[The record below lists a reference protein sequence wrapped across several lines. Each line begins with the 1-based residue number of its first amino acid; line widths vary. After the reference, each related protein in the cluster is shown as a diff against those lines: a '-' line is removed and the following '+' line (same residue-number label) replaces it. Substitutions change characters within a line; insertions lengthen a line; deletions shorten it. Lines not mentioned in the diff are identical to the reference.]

1 MKGTKAA
8 SRYAKALLEL
18 AIETNKLDSVA
29 ADMNYLLETS
39 KETTEFVTFLKSP
52 VINSSKK
59 ISIFQEIFGQFEDLT
74 MLFIKQVATNRREFL
89 LPEIA
94 FSFDAQLKEYKGI
107 VPITIVSAAPLNNA
121 TRESILNKINAS
133 VKGELE
139 VSEVIDA
146 DLIGGFMVRM
156 GDMQID
162 ASVASQLNNLK
173 QRLTR

>member
-1 MKGTKAA
+1 
-8 SRYAKALLEL
+8 
-18 AIETNKLDSVA
+18 
-29 ADMNYLLETS
+29 
-39 KETTEFVTFLKSP
+39 
-52 VINSSKK
+52 
-59 ISIFQEIFGQFEDLT
+59 
-74 MLFIKQVATNRREFL
+74 MLFIKQVANNRREFL

-107 VPITIVSAAPLNNA
+107 VPITIVSAAPLNSA